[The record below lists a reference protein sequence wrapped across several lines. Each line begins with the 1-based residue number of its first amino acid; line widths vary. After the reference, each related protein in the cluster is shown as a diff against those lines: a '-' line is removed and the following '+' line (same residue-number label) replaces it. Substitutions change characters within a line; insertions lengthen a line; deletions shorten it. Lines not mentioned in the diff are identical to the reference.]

1 MSIESRFCTGLAPPV
16 INDDWPETW
25 EQTLG
30 IQDESEIRC
39 PNCDEFV
46 AQLVCPSCSAEI
58 RTHHQ
63 RSHYD

>member
-1 MSIESRFCTGLAPPV
+1 MCIESRFCAGLANPA

-39 PNCDEFV
+39 PNCDEFA
-46 AQLVCPSCSAEI
+46 AQLVCPSFSAEI
-58 RTHHQ
+58 LTLRHKHH
-63 RSHYD
+63 YE